1 MDVAC
6 LTVLSHAPHLY
17 LLTTFYRI
25 RPTTALT
32 GLTIDTLST
41 YIPFRLMRNPSA
53 THRSVTPKDTVANRS
68 VINDPSVRIYTNIL
82 AAAIYGVVVFG
93 SFGSWLP
100 VYLVLHF
107 DGLRDISAAHSA
119 TLPTLIGLSLPVGY
133 AAREFIFTP
142 STGSRPDS
150 FDDQI
155 ASFNAETATLRET
168 FLYNFWG
175 YSKRTRTLIQ
185 RTLTLAAITGIHTWL
200 QTYVAIEGTESF
212 GAAGWSAVW
221 ALAAIVT
228 GVAFWWVGDVE
239 GISN

>member
-1 MDVAC
+1 
-6 LTVLSHAPHLY
+6 
-17 LLTTFYRI
+17 
-25 RPTTALT
+25 
-32 GLTIDTLST
+32 
-41 YIPFRLMRNPSA
+41 MRNPSA
-53 THRSVTPKDTVANRS
+53 IHRNVISKDTVANRS
-68 VINDPSVRIYTNIL
+68 VISDTSVRVYTSIL

-119 TLPTLIGLSLPVGY
+119 ALPKLIALSLPVGH

-155 ASFNAETATLRET
+155 ASFNPETATLRET
-168 FLYNFWG
+168 FLYNIWG
-175 YSKRTRTLIQ
+175 YSKRTRTLIK
-185 RTLTLAAITGIHTWL
+185 RTFILAAITGIHNWL
-200 QTYVAIEGTESF
+200 EAYIAIEGTEIF

-228 GVAFWWVGDVE
+228 GTAFWWVGDVE
-239 GISN
+239 GMSN

>member
-1 MDVAC
+1 MDVAS
-6 LTVLSHAPHLY
+6 LTLLSHAPHLY
-17 LLTTFYRI
+17 LLTSFYRI

-32 GLTIDTLST
+32 CLTIDTLST
-41 YIPFRLMRNPSA
+41 YIPFRLLRNPSA

-68 VINDPSVRIYTNIL
+68 VINDTSVRIYTSVL

-93 SFGSWLP
+93 SLGSWLP
-100 VYLVLHF
+100 LYLVLHF

-119 TLPTLIGLSLPVGY
+119 ALPKLIGLSLPVGH

-150 FDDQI
+150 FDDRI
-155 ASFNAETATLRET
+155 ALFNPEIATLRET
-168 FLYNFWG
+168 FLYNVWG
-175 YSKRTRTLIQ
+175 YSKRTRTLIK
-185 RTLTLAAITGIHTWL
+185 RTLTLAAVTGVHNWL
-200 QTYVAIEGTESF
+200 QTYIAIEGTESF

-221 ALAAIVT
+221 ALAAVVT
-228 GVAFWWVGDVE
+228 GTAFWWVGDVE